1 MPVSKME
8 ESIEAR
14 IQASL
19 KTARDPDGG
28 PYPKTGSGK
37 KFYHNVISG
46 ADCTA
51 QPCCVDCVVFGRVA
65 RGTRTRYMLGDNSKA
80 TSLATLVGG
89 ENVRVAA
96 WC

>member
-1 MPVSKME
+1 M
-8 ESIEAR
+8 
-14 IQASL
+14 
-19 KTARDPDGG
+19 ARDPDGG
-28 PYPKTGSGK
+28 PYLVYPSGKTWYEVSGKTGSGK
-37 KFYHNVISG
+37 KFHHNVISG

-51 QPCCVDCVVFGRVA
+51 QPCYVDCVVFGRVA
-65 RGTRTRYMLGDNSKA
+65 RGTGTRYMLGDNSKA